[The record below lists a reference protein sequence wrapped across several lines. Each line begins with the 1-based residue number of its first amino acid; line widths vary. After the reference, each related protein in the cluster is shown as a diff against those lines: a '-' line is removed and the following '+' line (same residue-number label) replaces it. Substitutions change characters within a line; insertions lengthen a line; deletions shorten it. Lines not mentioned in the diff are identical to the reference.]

1 MQHRFSLIVLLCAG
15 ASSLAFA
22 DDQPAVTPYRPT
34 VSNPAAL
41 SQPGW
46 LEMESGWINN
56 TQNDQTTRGS
66 LPYTLKFAFTDD
78 LGVLLGGEAFID
90 QTDTAGAHLTGAGD
104 TLLLLKHRWATNGGN
119 DAALGLEYGFKAPS
133 AKTDLGSGKTD
144 YLVNAIYSTQRADN
158 TIDLNL
164 NLTQLGAVADGEAAQ
179 QWGWAATWSRPLNDT
194 WGIAAELSGYTRQ
207 GSDPASQFLAAL
219 SYASSR
225 RVVWDAGLA
234 SGLSQ
239 AAPKWSLFAGVS
251 VLLGKL

>member
-1 MQHRFSLIVLLCAG
+1 MQHRFGLVVLLYAS
-15 ASSLAFA
+15 ASSLVFA

-56 TQNDQTTRGS
+56 TLNDQTTRGS
-66 LPYTLKFAFTDD
+66 LPYTLKFAFTDN

-90 QTDTAGAHLTGAGD
+90 QTDTGGTHFSGSGD
-104 TLLLLKHRWATNGGN
+104 TLLLLKHRWATDNET
-119 DAALGLEYGFKAPS
+119 ALGLEYGFKMPT

-144 YLVNAIYSTQRADN
+144 YLVNAIYSTQRTDN

-164 NLTQLGAVADGEAAQ
+164 NLTQLGAVADGESAQ
-179 QWGWAATWSRPLNDT
+179 QWGWAATWSRPLNDV
-194 WGIAAELSGYTRQ
+194 WGIAAELSGYARQ
-207 GSDPASQFLAAL
+207 GSDPASQFLTAL

-234 SGLSQ
+234 SGLNQ